1 LKAPKIL
8 LLLLVAAGAGVYLF
22 THAPIPQPEGYHAF
36 ADTRT
41 WQRIP
46 NAWNVLSNIPFAL
59 VGLFGLRFLGRGPTL
74 DPDASFRPGAHTAFD
89 SYRERPAYVIFF
101 AGVFLT
107 AFGSGFYH
115 LAPSTPRLFWD
126 RLPMAIAFMSLFAT
140 VIAERI
146 SIYWSRNLL
155 LPLVAA
161 GVASVVMWRISEQ
174 NGAGDLRAYVFVQA
188 FPMIALPLMMLL
200 FRSRYTHGWMLLVVV
215 LFYGGAKALEH
226 FDAKVFDAT
235 GRQVSGHSLKH
246 VVAAIACYVV
256 VMMLKRRGLAPVDPT
271 GKRPAYM
278 LSEEE
283 EQEEEKEEEEVED
296 AS

>member
-1 LKAPKIL
+1 LKALKIL
-8 LLLLVAAGAGVYLF
+8 LLLLVAAGAGFYLYR
-22 THAPIPQPEGYHAF
+22 HAPIPQPESYHAF

-41 WQRIP
+41 MYRIP
-46 NAWNVLSNIPFAL
+46 NTLNVLSNIAFAL
-59 VGLFGLRFLGRGPTL
+59 VGLLGLRFLARGPSL

-107 AFGSGFYH
+107 AVGSAFYH
-115 LAPSTPRLFWD
+115 LVPSTPRLFWD

-155 LPLVAA
+155 LPLIAA

-174 NGAGDLRAYVFVQA
+174 RGAGDLRAYVFVQG
-188 FPMIALPLMMLL
+188 FPMVALPLMMLL

-215 LFYGGAKALEH
+215 VFYGGAKAFEH
-226 FDAKVFDAT
+226 FDAQVFDAT

-256 VMMLKRRGLAPVDPT
+256 VMMLKRRGLAPVSPT
-271 GKRPAYM
+271 GRRPAYM

-283 EQEEEKEEEEVED
+283 EEEEVEK
-296 AS
+296 AREVE

>member
-1 LKAPKIL
+1 VKALKIL
-8 LLLLVAAGAGVYLF
+8 LLVLLAAGAGFYLYR
-22 THAPIPQPEGYHAF
+22 HAPIPQPEGYHAF
-36 ADTRT
+36 ADART
-41 WQRIP
+41 MLRIP
-46 NAWNVLSNIPFAL
+46 NALNVLSNVFFAF
-59 VGLFGLRFLGRGPTL
+59 VGIIGMRFLGRGPTR
-74 DPDASFRPGAHTAFD
+74 DPEASFRPGAHTAFD

-161 GVASVVMWRISEQ
+161 GIASVVAWRVSEQ
-174 NGAGDLRAYVFVQA
+174 NGAGDLRAYVFVQG

-215 LFYGGAKALEH
+215 LLYGGAKALEH
-226 FDAKVFDAT
+226 FDAKVFALT
-235 GRQVSGHSLKH
+235 GGQVGGHSLKH
-246 VVAAIACYVV
+246 VVAAMACYTV
-256 VMMLKRRGLAPVDPT
+256 VMMLRRRALSTDLPGRR
-271 GKRPAYM
+271 RPAYM
-278 LSEEE
+278 LDEA
-283 EQEEEKEEEEVED
+283 EEEEVEN

>member
-1 LKAPKIL
+1 MKALKVTL
-8 LLLLVAAGAGVYLF
+8 LFLFAIGAGVYLYR
-22 THAPIPQPEGYHAF
+22 HARIPQPEAYHSF
-36 ADTRT
+36 ADTRA

-59 VGLFGLRFLGRGPTL
+59 VGLAGIFFLARGPTL
-74 DPDASFRPGAHTAFD
+74 DPEASFRPGAHTAFD

-107 AFGSGFYH
+107 AFGSAFYH

-126 RLPMAIAFMSLFAT
+126 RLPMSIAFMALFAT

-155 LPLVAA
+155 LPLVFA
-161 GVASVVMWRISEQ
+161 GIASVVAWRVSEQ
-174 NGAGDLRAYVFVQA
+174 NGAGDLRAYVFVQG

-200 FRSRYTHGWMLLVVV
+200 FRTRYTHGWMLLVVV

-226 FDAKVFDAT
+226 FDAKVFEAT

-246 VVAAIACYVV
+246 VVAALACWVV
-256 VMMLKRRGLAPVDPT
+256 VMMLKRRSLAPVGGT

-278 LSEEE
+278 LDEE
-283 EQEEEKEEEEVED
+283 EEEEVEN

>member
-1 LKAPKIL
+1 MKALKVSL
-8 LLLLVAAGAGVYLF
+8 LLALAGGAGFYLF
-22 THAPIPQPEGYHAF
+22 THAPIPQPESYHAF

-41 WQRIP
+41 MYRVP
-46 NAWNVLSNIPFAL
+46 NALNVLSNVFFAL
-59 VGLFGLRFLGRGPTL
+59 VGLLGIRFLGRGPTL
-74 DPDASFRPGAHTAFD
+74 DPEASFRPGAHTAFD
-89 SYRERPAYVIFF
+89 SYRERPAYVILF

-146 SIYWSRNLL
+146 SVYWSRNLL

-161 GVASVVMWRISEQ
+161 GIASVVAWRLSEQ
-174 NGAGDLRAYVFVQA
+174 NGAGDLRAYVFVQG

-226 FDAKVFDAT
+226 FDARVFTAT
-235 GRQVSGHSLKH
+235 GGQVSGHSLKH
-246 VVAAIACYVV
+246 VVAALACYVV
-256 VMMLKRRGLAPVDPT
+256 VMMLRRRSLASVNPT

-278 LSEEE
+278 LEEDE
-283 EQEEEKEEEEVED
+283 EAEVEN
-296 AS
+296 ASRESGG